1 MNKDQKAINE
11 TYNTSINNTTRNS
24 DSYAYAPKEY
34 STIRNE
40 DEESNLKRN
49 IALELNNMTKR
60 ASRGL
65 KEDYLYIIT
74 NMDKLHK
81 ELAKAINV

>member
-1 MNKDQKAINE
+1 MTKDQKAINE
-11 TYNTSINNTTRNS
+11 AYSVGINNTTRNN
-24 DSYAYAPKEY
+24 DSYVYAPKEY

-40 DEESNLKRN
+40 DEETSLKRN

-81 ELAKAINV
+81 DLTKAIND